1 MEFPPAWC
9 TTKTEENLAGQIATV
24 RVYALALKIQQ
35 PQPYVSAVSMIVL
48 AVIVQLKMENC
59 IILSAQIEPI
69 S

>member
-9 TTKTEENLAGQIATV
+9 TTKTEENLVGQIATV
-24 RVYALALKIQQ
+24 RVCVLALKIQQ

-48 AVIVQLKMENC
+48 AVIARLKMEKC